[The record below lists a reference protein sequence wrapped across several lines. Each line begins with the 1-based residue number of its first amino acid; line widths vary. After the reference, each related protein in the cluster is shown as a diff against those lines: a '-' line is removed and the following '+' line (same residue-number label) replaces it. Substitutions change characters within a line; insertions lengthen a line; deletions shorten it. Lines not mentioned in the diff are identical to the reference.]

1 MNLGFAVLLILLI
14 GIIASAAKV
23 DIANNTTIL
32 LILLFALVAY
42 SKAKNC
48 CGSNGNNGCGCRG
61 TFSTL

>member
-1 MNLGFAVLLILLI
+1 MNFGFAVLLILLI

-32 LILLFALVAY
+32 LVLLLALAAY
-42 SKAKNC
+42 SKA
-48 CGSNGNNGCGCRG
+48 NGCGENNNYCCRG

>member
-42 SKAKNC
+42 SKATNNS
-48 CGSNGNNGCGCRG
+48 CGCNNNCGCRG
-61 TFSTL
+61 TFSTF